1 MAKMS
6 LRAARVNSGITQ
18 KEAAKKLG
26 ISNSTLGKWEK
37 GTSFPNV
44 KKLDERCEL
53 YGITYN
59 DLIFLP
65 GNPV

>member
-44 KKLDERCEL
+44 KKLDELCEL